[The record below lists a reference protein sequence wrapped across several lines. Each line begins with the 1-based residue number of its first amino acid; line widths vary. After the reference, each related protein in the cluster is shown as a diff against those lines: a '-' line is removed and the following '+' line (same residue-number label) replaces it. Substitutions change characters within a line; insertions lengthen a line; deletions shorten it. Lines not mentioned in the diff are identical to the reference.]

1 MNNAKKQKKTIKW
14 VRLVISSRKLDI
26 KGTFHARMGMIE
38 DRNDKDVT
46 EAEETKMR
54 WQEYAKEPKL
64 WQTQTE
70 YYKAET

>member
-1 MNNAKKQKKTIKW
+1 M
-14 VRLVISSRKLDI
+14 ISSRKLDI

-64 WQTQTE
+64 WQT
-70 YYKAET
+70 